1 MQTELLIIDM
11 QNDFCD
17 PSGSLFVPGADKD
30 CERLAK
36 MISRVK
42 DRVDDIHVTLDSH
55 RRLDIA
61 HPMMWVDS
69 QGNHPNPFTIIS
81 VDDVVN
87 GVWNPVNPSWRNK
100 VRDYVQKLQDNK
112 RYPLCIWPEH
122 CLIGS
127 WGYGIYPVVYQALC
141 EWEEQVAMVDFVT
154 KGSNPW
160 TEHYSIV
167 QADVPEPDDQSTQL
181 NISLINTLQN
191 ADIVGIAGEA
201 KSHCVRS
208 SVIDIVDNFG
218 GDNIEKIWL
227 IEDTMSSVPGFEN
240 EANEFIDKMV
250 KLGVHLTTSDK
261 FLS

>member
-42 DRVDDIHVTLDSH
+42 DKIDDIHVTLDSH

-61 HPMMWVDS
+61 HPMMWIDS

-81 VDDVVN
+81 VSDVEN
-87 GVWNPVNPSWRNK
+87 GVWSPVNPSWRNK
-100 VRDYVQKLQDNK
+100 VREYVQKLQDNN

-127 WGYGIYPVVYQALC
+127 WGYGINPFVFQALC
-141 EWEEQVAMVDFVT
+141 EWEAQVAMVDFVT

-160 TEHYSIV
+160 TEHYGILQSEC
-167 QADVPEPDDQSTQL
+167 PEPDDPSTQL
-181 NISLINTLQN
+181 NISLINTLQS
-191 ADIVGIAGEA
+191 ADIVGIGGEA
-201 KSHCVRS
+201 KSHCVNFS
-208 SVIDIVDNFG
+208 TSDIVDNFG
-218 GDNIEKIWL
+218 SDNIEKIWL
-227 IEDTMSSVPGFEN
+227 IEDAMSSVPGFED
-240 EANEFIDKMV
+240 EANKFIDRMT
-250 KLGVHLTTSDK
+250 KLGAHLTTSDK